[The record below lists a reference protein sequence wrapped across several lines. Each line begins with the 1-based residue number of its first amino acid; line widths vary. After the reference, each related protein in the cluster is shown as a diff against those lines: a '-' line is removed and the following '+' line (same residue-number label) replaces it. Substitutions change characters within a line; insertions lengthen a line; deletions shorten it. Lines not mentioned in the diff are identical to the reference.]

1 MSMSHHLCASR
12 RTQQDGATLIEILVT
27 LVVVSF
33 GILGFSALLITGL
46 SSNKVAMDRS
56 HASILAYNI
65 LDSMRSNRALAVK
78 EAYDRTL
85 GSPPP
90 AGASFAEADV
100 KRWLDELKVRLPS
113 GDGSIDVDAA
123 NQVTIVIS
131 WDENKGIG
139 TPSTFSLRSRL

>member
-1 MSMSHHLCASR
+1 MSHHLRASR
-12 RTQQDGATLIEILVT
+12 KTRQGGATLIEILVT

-90 AGASFAEADV
+90 SGTSLGDTDV
-100 KRWLDELKVRLPS
+100 KRWLDEIKARLPS
-113 GDGSIDVDAA
+113 GDGSNDVGAS

-131 WDENKGIG
+131 WDENKGVG
-139 TPSTFSLRSRL
+139 AASTFSLRSRL

>member
-1 MSMSHHLCASR
+1 MTKLHTVR
-12 RTQQDGATLIEILVT
+12 RTRQNGATLIEILVT

-65 LDSMRSNRALAVK
+65 LDSMRSNRALAVNK
-78 EAYDRTL
+78 EVYDRTL

-90 AGASFAEADV
+90 SGTSLADTDV
-100 KRWLDELKVRLPS
+100 KRWLDEIKARLPS
-113 GDGSIDVDAA
+113 GDGSIDVGAS

-131 WDENKGIG
+131 WDENKGVG
-139 TPSTFSLRSRL
+139 TASTFSLRSRL

>member
-1 MSMSHHLCASR
+1 MTKLHAVR
-12 RTQQDGATLIEILVT
+12 RTRQGGATLIEILVT

-65 LDSMRSNRALAVK
+65 IDSMRSNRLSAVAEK
-78 EAYDRTL
+78 YDRTL

-90 AGASFAEADV
+90 SGTSLEDIDV
-100 KRWLDELKVRLPS
+100 KRWLDEIKARLPS
-113 GDGSIDVDAA
+113 GDGSIDVGAS

-131 WDENKGIG
+131 WDENKGVG
-139 TPSTFSLRSRL
+139 TASTFSLRSRL